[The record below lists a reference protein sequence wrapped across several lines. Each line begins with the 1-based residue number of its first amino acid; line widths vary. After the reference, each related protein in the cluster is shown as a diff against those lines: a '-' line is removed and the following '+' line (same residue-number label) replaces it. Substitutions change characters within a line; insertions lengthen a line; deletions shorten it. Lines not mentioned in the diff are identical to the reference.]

1 MPFEKRDH
9 SQTTASCY
17 RRTPHAQE
25 PEPWVEARLE
35 AGFMPNATGGVLL
48 ACDGP
53 AIKQFI
59 LKLDEDR
66 RAASQAPSFVL
77 RDLDERTLLLRD
89 DEPALVEFVK
99 AKLDELQARPAPARR
114 HPRDVPR
121 PAHSPRRAAATERQR
136 IRAQRC
142 RRAVSASGEGPRPP
156 QKEQERRIARC
167 ASAARRILGCDRDRI
182 SDRDRGPQLREAGA
196 AAGGSCT
203 CSCRRGVAAVCV
215 GRGVGGVTQYRQH
228 CDDDVVTAV
237 VTTSK
242 IGGVVWVVFSQF
254 SPDSRISVGRSS
266 RCRKISRICYVLSL
280 RS

>member
-1 MPFEKRDH
+1 
-9 SQTTASCY
+9 
-17 RRTPHAQE
+17 
-25 PEPWVEARLE
+25 
-35 AGFMPNATGGVLL
+35 MPNATGGVLL

-99 AKLDELQARPAPARR
+99 AKLDELQARPAPACR
-114 HPRDVPR
+114 HPRDVPP

-136 IRAQRC
+136 IRTQRC

-156 QKEQERRIARC
+156 QKEQERRITRC
-167 ASAARRILGCDRDRI
+167 ASAARWILGYDRDRI
-182 SDRDRGPQLREAGA
+182 SDRDRGHQLREAGA

-215 GRGVGGVTQYRQH
+215 GRGVGGVTKHRQH
-228 CDDDVVTAV
+228 GDDGVARAV
-237 VTTSK
+237 SLPH
-242 IGGVVWVVFSQF
+242 GGDHKQKWSG
-254 SPDSRISVGRSS
+254 GRA
-266 RCRKISRICYVLSL
+266 
-280 RS
+280 